1 MNALIAFLLVVLGC
15 VLIYSF
21 FRIIQCRDIKLAL
34 ENMSKNPRALIKVTK
49 KDDPSYLAPY
59 QVDLKYTV
67 GLSPSQVNP
76 VILVPGIGGTQIN
89 GNWNKN
95 NLFTLCY
102 SKGQNDAIWVTTGAF
117 FASPCWK
124 QLIKISLSTSSGI
137 PRWYQSDST
146 VTTSINS
153 MGSLTGIDTLFTIGG
168 FNVYLAYYMH
178 DLIKGLK
185 SYISNTGLNADNYVY
200 GAGYDWRLVGD
211 DTYTNSWCNQLK
223 SLVESVYS
231 KTGKKVSLMTHSL
244 GGLVTMI
251 FLSKQTSTW
260 KNTYIHSFIPVNAP
274 LGGAPKITR
283 SVVSGYNFEFQGKD
297 EEYTDVI
304 RPLASSFLLQ
314 PQDIFNH
321 NIVTTPSKIYNVPN
335 LTQMYNDMY
344 FPSGATA
351 YTYLRNKYHNNLFYI
366 FPGVKSYPVISR
378 CSTASD
384 LVSGSGRGTEMA
396 YSYTSNVNNTTLKNP
411 TYTKETFIYNNVP
424 NPWVTYLA
432 STTGLSKDNMI
443 GDLTVPFLSLRG
455 PLVKWTY
462 GAENASNFV
471 KIKEITGN
479 ADVSHMKVLA
489 NSGFITYIFQVI
501 SNQV

>member
-1 MNALIAFLLVVLGC
+1 MNVLIAFLLVVLSC
-15 VLIYSF
+15 VLIYAF
-21 FRIIQCRDIKLAL
+21 YRISQCRDIVNAL
-34 ENMSKNPRALIKVTK
+34 EKMSNNPRSLIKVTK

-67 GLSPSQVNP
+67 GISSSQVNP
-76 VILVPGIGGTQIN
+76 IVLIPGIGGTQIN

-124 QLIKISLSTSSGI
+124 TLFRVGVSNSSGV
-137 PRWYQSDST
+137 PRWYQTDST
-146 VTTSINS
+146 VTTSINP

-168 FNVYLAYYMH
+168 FNVFLAYYMH
-178 DLIKGLK
+178 ELIKGLK

-200 GAGYDWRLVGD
+200 GAGYDFRLIGD
-211 DTYTNSWCNQLK
+211 DTYTNNWCNQLK
-223 SLVESVYS
+223 DLVQRVYS
-231 KTGKKVSLMTHSL
+231 STGKKVSLMAHSL

-251 FLSKQTSTW
+251 FLSRQTQTW
-260 KNTYIHSFIPVNAP
+260 KNTYIHSFIPVNVP
-274 LGGAPKITR
+274 FGGAPKITR
-283 SVVSGYNFEFQGKD
+283 SIVSGYNFEFQGKD

-314 PQDIFNH
+314 PQQIFNH
-321 NIVTTPSKIYNVPN
+321 NIVKTPSKVYNVPN

-344 FPSGATA
+344 FSTGATA

-366 FPGVKSYPVISR
+366 FPGVKSYAVVSR
-378 CSTASD
+378 CINASD
-384 LVSGSGRGTEMA
+384 LVTGSGRGTEMA
-396 YSYTSNVNNTTLKNP
+396 YSYSSNLTNGSLVNP
-411 TYTKETFIYNNVP
+411 TYTKETYIYNNVP
-424 NPWVTYLA
+424 NAWVDYLA
-432 STTGLSKDNMI
+432 STTSISKDNMI

-462 GAENASNFV
+462 GTENANNFV
-471 KIKEITGN
+471 RIKEMVGN
-479 ADVSHMKVLA
+479 ADVSHMKVLS